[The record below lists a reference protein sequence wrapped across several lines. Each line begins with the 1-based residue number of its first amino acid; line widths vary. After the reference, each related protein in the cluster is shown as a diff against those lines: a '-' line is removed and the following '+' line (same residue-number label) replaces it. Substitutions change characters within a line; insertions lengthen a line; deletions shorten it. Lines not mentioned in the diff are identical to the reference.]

1 MIGGK
6 TAGVRKFTKHA
17 LSLYTCPSRLFPFSL
32 SKLHRHFR
40 EIKQLWTGEKK
51 SYLLS
56 YCCIQVSKRG
66 GERVKRE
73 LKLILG
79 MRERILQVATL
90 AGALLSEL
98 ARSLAADPSRNKSM
112 LDLNCLAKQQEQQ
125 QQPTNG
131 RSSKL
136 IRIDCRHM
144 RQAANSLS
152 CSNAAGLLA
161 LKFTKTIRRANQ
173 SISLSLPYN
182 VSLDNPNIG
191 SVLKTVAARKHANS

>member
-1 MIGGK
+1 M
-6 TAGVRKFTKHA
+6 
-17 LSLYTCPSRLFPFSL
+17 
-32 SKLHRHFR
+32 
-40 EIKQLWTGEKK
+40 
-51 SYLLS
+51 LS
-56 YCCIQVSKRG
+56 YCCIQVLKRG

-191 SVLKTVAARKHANS
+191 SDLF